1 MTSKTV
7 TITNPTG
14 LHARPAAQFV
24 AAAKQFES
32 DIRLHRINE
41 DKQVSAKSMV
51 KLLALGICQ
60 NQTIEITAEGSDEEV
75 AVESLAKLAESFNEQ
90 YKP

>member
-1 MTSKTV
+1 MYSKKI

-32 DIRLHRINE
+32 SITVQITDDDKTIN
-41 DKQVSAKSMV
+41 AKSMV
-51 KLLALGICQ
+51 KLLSLGIRQ
-60 NQTIEITAEGSDEEV
+60 NQTIEIAAEGSDEMK
-75 AVESLAKLAESFNEQ
+75 AVDTLAALIESFQE
-90 YKP
+90 